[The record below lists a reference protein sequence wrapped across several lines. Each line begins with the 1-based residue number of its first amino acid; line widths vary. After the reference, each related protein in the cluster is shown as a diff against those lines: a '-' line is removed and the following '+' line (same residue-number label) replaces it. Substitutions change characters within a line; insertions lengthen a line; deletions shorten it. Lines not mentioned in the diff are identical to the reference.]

1 MRRLF
6 YALGDAQL
14 RRWMAA
20 GRPLARA
27 DGGGLTFTLSAN
39 GTASSVMRYSRGQ
52 RRRELTIGQYPD
64 LSLAAA
70 RKAARTLSFYNALSN
85 EAHWGFDDIQLFGQ
99 VGFGT
104 GGWNTDYPN
113 SFSKCYE

>member
-39 GTASSVMRYSRGQ
+39 GTASWVMRYSRGQ

-64 LSLAAA
+64 LRLDRRAQ
-70 RKAARTLSFYNALSN
+70 
-85 EAHWGFDDIQLFGQ
+85 G
-99 VGFGT
+99 GT
-104 GGWNTDYPN
+104 DPKFLQWAI
-113 SFSKCYE
+113 E